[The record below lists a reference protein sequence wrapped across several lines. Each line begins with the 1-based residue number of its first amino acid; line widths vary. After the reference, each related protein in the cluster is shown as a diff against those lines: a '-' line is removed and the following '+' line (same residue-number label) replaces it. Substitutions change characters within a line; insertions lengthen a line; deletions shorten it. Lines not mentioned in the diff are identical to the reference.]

1 MRVNSIDHFVLT
13 VRDVEATCDFYSRVL
28 GMEAEEFGDGRW
40 ALKFGRQKI
49 NLHQA
54 GKEFEPKAAEPT
66 PGAGDFCLITDVP
79 LQRVVEHL
87 ESCSVGIIEGPVAR
101 SGAVGRIESI
111 YFRDPDGNLVE
122 VSNYSEGSE
131 G

>member
-1 MRVNSIDHFVLT
+1 VRVDSIDHVVLT

-28 GMEAEEFGDGRW
+28 GMEVEEFGDGRW
-40 ALKFGRQKI
+40 GLRFGRQKI

-54 GKEFEPKAAEPT
+54 GKEFEPKATEPT

-87 ESCSVGIIEGPVAR
+87 NSSSVKIIEGPVAR
-101 SGAVGRIESI
+101 SGAVGRIESV

-122 VSNYSEGSE
+122 VANYSEGSE

>member
-1 MRVNSIDHFVLT
+1 VRIDRIDHFVLT
-13 VRDVEATCDFYSRVL
+13 VRDVEATCEFYSRAL
-28 GMEAEEFGDGRW
+28 GMEVEEFDGRR

-54 GKEFEPKAAEPT
+54 GAEFEPKAEKPT

-79 LQRVVEHL
+79 LERVVEHL
-87 ESCSVGIIEGPVAR
+87 RSCSVEIIDGPVAR
-101 SGAVGRIESI
+101 SGATGRLESV

-122 VSNYSEGSE
+122 VSNLVHGA